1 MSGDRELDVVVFGA
15 TGFVGRLVAGY
26 LAGHAP
32 GGVRIGLAGRS
43 ERRLAEVRAGL
54 GAAASAWPLLV
65 ADSADP
71 VSLAALARTARVVVT
86 TVGPYR
92 ARGLALVQACAEAG
106 TDYADL
112 TGEVLFIRDSI
123 DSCHDAAAAA
133 GARIVHCCGFDSVP
147 SDLGVLLLHHAA
159 RADGAGDLLDTTL
172 VVTAMRGGLSG
183 GTLASMMGQMEEMRA
198 SAERRRVVQDPYA
211 LSPDR
216 AAEPGLGD
224 ERDLGWARYD
234 GELRMWTGPW
244 AMAGINTRVVRRSNA
259 LQGWAYGRRFRYRE
273 VTGFGAGPAA
283 PVLAGLASAGTTAA
297 EAGLA
302 FGPSRALLSRL
313 LPAPGHGPG
322 EKTRRT
328 GYFRIQIHTRTSA
341 GLRYLGTIEAQG
353 DPGYAATSVM
363 LGETALCLALDRDQL
378 PDRAG
383 VLTPATAMGAALA
396 ARLRSAGHTLDTRQI
411 IQLPWQTP
419 TSWLVSLYSCALR
432 IRRGCRNEIKK
443 ALTSTSGD
451 QASARAMATPDQ
463 RQMRTR

>member
-1 MSGDRELDVVVFGA
+1 MATAAVAYDELVSGDRELDVVVFGA

-32 GGVRIGLAGRS
+32 GQVRVGLAGRS

-54 GAAASAWPLLV
+54 GGAASAWPLLA
-65 ADSADP
+65 ADLADP
-71 VSLAALARTARVVVT
+71 GSLAALARAARVVVT
-86 TVGPYR
+86 TAGPYR

-123 DSCHDAAAAA
+123 DRCHDIAART

-147 SDLGVLLLHHAA
+147 SDLGVLLLHQAA
-159 RADGAGDLLDTTL
+159 RAGDAGDAGDLLDTTL
-172 VVTAMRGGLSG
+172 AVTALRGGLSG
-183 GTLASMMGQMEEMRA
+183 GTLASMTGQLEEVRA
-198 SAERRRVVQDPYA
+198 SPQRRRLAGDPYA

-216 AAEPGLGD
+216 AAEPDLGD
-224 ERDLGWARYD
+224 EGDLAWARYD
-234 GELRMWTGPW
+234 RDLRMWTGPW
-244 AMAGINTRVVRRSNA
+244 LMAGINTRVVRRSNA

-283 PVLAGLASAGTTAA
+283 PALALTAGTAA
-297 EAGLA
+297 QAAQAALS

-341 GLRYLGTIEAQG
+341 GLRYLAMIEAQG

-363 LGETALCLALDRDQL
+363 LGETALCLALDKDQL
-378 PDRAG
+378 PARAG
-383 VLTPATAMGAALA
+383 VLTPATAMGAALT
-396 ARLRSAGHTLDTRQI
+396 ARLRAAGHTLAARQI
-411 IQLPWQTP
+411 Q
-419 TSWLVSLYSCALR
+419 
-432 IRRGCRNEIKK
+432 
-443 ALTSTSGD
+443 
-451 QASARAMATPDQ
+451 
-463 RQMRTR
+463 

>member
-15 TGFVGRLVAGY
+15 TGFAGRLVAGY

-32 GGVRIGLAGRS
+32 SAVRIGLAGRS
-43 ERRLAEVRAGL
+43 ERRLAEVRAAL
-54 GAAASAWPLLV
+54 GTAAAAWPLLV

-71 VSLAALARTARVVVT
+71 VSLAALARAARVVVT

-92 ARGLALVQACAEAG
+92 ARGLALVGACAEAG

-123 DSCHDAAAAA
+123 DRYHDAAASS

-147 SDLGVLLLHHAA
+147 SDLGVLGLHHAA

-172 VVTAMRGGLSG
+172 VVRAMRGGLSG
-183 GTLASMMGQMEEMRA
+183 GTLASMMGQLDDVRA
-198 SAERRRVVQDPYA
+198 SAERRRLVSDPYA

-216 AAEPGLGD
+216 AAEPDLGD
-224 ERDLGWARYD
+224 ERDLDRARYD
-234 GELRMWTGPW
+234 NELRTWVGPW
-244 AMAGINTRVVRRSNA
+244 LMAGINTRVVRRSNA
-259 LQGWAYGRRFRYRE
+259 VQGWTYGRRFRYRE
-273 VTGFGAGPAA
+273 VAGFGVGPAA
-283 PVLAGLASAGTTAA
+283 PVLAIAASAGTKAA

-313 LPAPGHGPG
+313 LPAPGQGPA

-328 GYFRIQIHTRTSA
+328 GFFRIQIHTRTSA
-341 GLRYLGTIEAQG
+341 GLRYLATIEAQG

-363 LGETALCLALDRDQL
+363 LGEAGLCLALDKDQL

-396 ARLRSAGHTLDTRQI
+396 IRLRSAGHTLATRQI
-411 IQLPWQTP
+411 T
-419 TSWLVSLYSCALR
+419 
-432 IRRGCRNEIKK
+432 
-443 ALTSTSGD
+443 
-451 QASARAMATPDQ
+451 
-463 RQMRTR
+463 